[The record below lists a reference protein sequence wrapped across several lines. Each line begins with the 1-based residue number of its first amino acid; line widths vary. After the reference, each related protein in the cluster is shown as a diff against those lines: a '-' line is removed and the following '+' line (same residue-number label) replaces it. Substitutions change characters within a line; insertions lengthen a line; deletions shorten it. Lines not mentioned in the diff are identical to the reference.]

1 MNQRLLSLFLASFLV
16 FAVRARAESP
26 RDELLRLVPDNVG
39 FCLLVED
46 LRGHS
51 VQLRDSPFFQQFEK
65 SPVAGL
71 LKNDADWRN
80 FIAGREKLEALL
92 GTDVQKLRD
101 DILGDAVV
109 FAVRP
114 AAEDK
119 PNDDRALVL
128 LRARE
133 AQELAKVITRLND
146 LQKVGG
152 EFTAIEPREHKGQ
165 RYFERV

>member
-1 MNQRLLSLFLASFLV
+1 MMRRFSLLVFSSILV

-39 FCLLVED
+39 FCLLLED

-65 SPVAGL
+65 SPIVGL

-80 FIAGREKLEALL
+80 FMAGREKLEALL
-92 GTDVQKLRD
+92 GIDVQKLRD

-109 FAVRP
+109 FA
-114 AAEDK
+114 
-119 PNDDRALVL
+119 
-128 LRARE
+128 
-133 AQELAKVITRLND
+133 
-146 LQKVGG
+146 
-152 EFTAIEPREHKGQ
+152 
-165 RYFERV
+165 